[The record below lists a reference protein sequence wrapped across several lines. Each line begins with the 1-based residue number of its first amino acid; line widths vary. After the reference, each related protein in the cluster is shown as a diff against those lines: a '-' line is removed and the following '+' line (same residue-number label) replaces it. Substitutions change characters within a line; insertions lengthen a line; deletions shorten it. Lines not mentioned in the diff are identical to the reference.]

1 MSTLLIHSDNYANW
15 IFDPSHPTQG
25 RRFINA
31 RNLFLAQ
38 SAGRGVNERAPR
50 PATRAELARVHS
62 DEYLHQVLD
71 NYLCNE
77 WSGARPDLAE
87 LAALFAGGTLAALE
101 ALISGEADVAIH
113 FPGAKHHAQRDTSS
127 GFCIFAD
134 FALAADIATKDHG
147 LKVAILDIDAHHGDG
162 TEFLSAE
169 NPGVLTYSIHQSGIF
184 PGTGNENYPELNVF
198 NFPLSHST
206 GMTDASLLAGVNN
219 FIPIARTFAP
229 DIIFIAAGADGLNAD
244 PLSSLEYTVEGYQSA
259 LELVR
264 NSFPELPILMGGA
277 GGYLPD
283 SGTPELWATLA
294 SDLAA

>member
-15 IFDPSHPTQG
+15 IFDSSHPTQG

-38 SAGRGVNERAPR
+38 SAGRGVIERAPR

-71 NYLCNE
+71 NYTCNE
-77 WSGARPDLAE
+77 WSGARSDLAE
-87 LAALFAGGTLAALE
+87 LAALFAGGTLTALE
-101 ALISGEADVAIH
+101 ALISGEAQVAIH

-147 LKVAILDIDAHHGDG
+147 LKIAILDIDAHHGDG

-169 NPGVLTYSIHQSGIF
+169 NPDVLTYSIHQSGIF
-184 PGTGNENYPELNVF
+184 PGTGNESYPELNVF
-198 NFPLSHST
+198 NFPLSYST

-229 DIIFIAAGADGLNAD
+229 DIIFIAAGADGLDAD

-259 LELVR
+259 IALIK

-283 SGTPELWATLA
+283 SGTPELWARLA